1 MNQNRMDTDQST
13 VQHSTPL
20 TTLLVGA
27 GIGAA
32 LMYLL
37 DPDRGARRRHIL
49 GDKTMKALRT
59 GQRHASDAVE
69 NARNHAQGKV
79 AEVRNR
85 VQDEEVTDEQL
96 VARVRAEL
104 GRHVEQA
111 RAIEVVADGGTVT
124 LRGQVL
130 ATELPDVVSAIER
143 VRGVERVDN
152 QLDVR
157 GSEGNTPSLQS

>member
-13 VQHSTPL
+13 QQHSTPL

-37 DPDRGARRRHIL
+37 DPDGGARRRHIL
-49 GDKTMKALRT
+49 GDKTMKALWT

-79 AEVRNR
+79 AEVRGR

-104 GRHVEQA
+104 AGDLGHDQPAELAVPEHVADRRPTGRHRRA
-111 RAIEVVADGGTVT
+111 RGHA
-124 LRGQVL
+124 RC
-130 ATELPDVVSAIER
+130 S
-143 VRGVERVDN
+143 VRRAH
-152 QLDVR
+152 R
-157 GSEGNTPSLQS
+157 